1 MYIYSYDFFYIIEN
15 VVFKLILGI
24 SINIK
29 NVSFSEKSGRLLHQ
43 FVVVYVLLCKGFYY
57 RFKYLQ

>member
-15 VVFKLILGI
+15 YVFKLILGI
-24 SINIK
+24 TINIK
-29 NVSFSEKSGRLLHQ
+29 NVSFSEKSGRLLLQ